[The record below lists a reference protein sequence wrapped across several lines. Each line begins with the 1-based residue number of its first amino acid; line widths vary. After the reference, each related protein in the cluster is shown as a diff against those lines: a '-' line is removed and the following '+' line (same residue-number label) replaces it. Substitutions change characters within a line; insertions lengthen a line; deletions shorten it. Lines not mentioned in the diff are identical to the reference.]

1 MLIIESISFVSNI
14 VLSSHR
20 PPCRFNKFILSKSE
34 KCVIVIARLHD
45 KVGHCCIFLKI
56 FLCYQDYGVVV
67 CMPAYGGIACF
78 YYVGH
83 LLFSLP
89 PAHPYWRC
97 CADRF
102 FLLGCLFLIMV
113 KNLICLISVK
123 YNEGKQIMFAF
134 RYNFLTRITLILSSF
149 Q

>member
-1 MLIIESISFVSNI
+1 MRDCHFAFVQS
-14 VLSSHR
+14 
-20 PPCRFNKFILSKSE
+20 
-34 KCVIVIARLHD
+34 LHD

-134 RYNFLTRITLILSSF
+134 RYNFLIYFFKNNLNSF
-149 Q
+149 IVSVACLEYSEWLC